1 MNKPAWQQEMLR
13 IAILYRMEECKD
25 RIEVVRFAPDDYAV
39 VEPELTELAANGLI
53 GIKGQVWVV
62 TDRGRAVLGKIL
74 EMIDHILHF
83 EIFRGVRL
91 TQALP
96 PEVQQ
101 EDDSNLVQHH
111 IYDPR
116 FLLPGE
122 EDPTAWDL
130 RIAIMTFLSEQMASQ
145 LNGQVIDPYRVVF
158 LQKLGTGQFNSKTF
172 WFDLKLGTPFQTV
185 EEIVNSA
192 YQWQDVNPDDVDQAA
207 VIMQTLYQA
216 GMSEQR
222 KRDGFTCSGCG
233 IPLAMFEAVER
244 TYGRELKSCPNPD
257 CGCSFEPP
265 LPQSPELECP
275 NCGGGLTT
283 RSKKCH
289 GCGAYID
296 RSLAEGT
303 VTTETTEVTTTTW
316 DWSSYGYYGYSPYG
330 YYDPWDPFVNAVEFG
345 CLVAI
350 LW

>member
-1 MNKPAWQQEMLR
+1 MNKPAWQEEMLR
-13 IAILYRMEECKD
+13 IAILYRMAECGD

-39 VEPELTELAANGLI
+39 VEPELTDLAAKGLI
-53 GIKGQVWVV
+53 GIKDQCWVV
-62 TDRGRAVLGKIL
+62 TDRGREVLSKVI

-91 TQALP
+91 TRSLP
-96 PEVQQ
+96 QNLQQ
-101 EDDSNLVQHH
+101 DDDANQVQHQF
-111 IYDPR
+111 YDPR
-116 FLLPGE
+116 FLIPGVE
-122 EDPTAWDL
+122 YPTAWDL
-130 RIAIMTFLSEQMASQ
+130 RIAMMRFLSEQMSSE
-145 LNGQVIDPYRVVF
+145 LDGQVIDPYRVVF
-158 LQKLGTGQFNSKTF
+158 LQKLGSGQFNSPTF
-172 WFDLKLGTPFQTV
+172 WFDLKLGSPFKLV

-192 YQWQDVNPDDVDQAA
+192 YKWQDVSPDDVEDATAVMQA
-207 VIMQTLYQA
+207 LYQA

-222 KRDGFTCSGCG
+222 KRDGFTCSACH
-233 IPLAMFEAVER
+233 IPLAMFEAIEQ
-244 TYGRELKSCPNPD
+244 TYGRTLTACPDPS

-265 LPQSPELECP
+265 VATSPELECP
-275 NCGGGLTT
+275 NCGGGLTH

-303 VTTETTEVTTTTW
+303 VTTNTTEVTTTTW
-316 DWSSYGYYGYSPYG
+316 DSYNSYGYQPYG
-330 YYDPWDPFVNAVEFG
+330 YYDPWNPLVNAVEFG